1 MKFHLFQPTF
11 TGHWN
16 RSNNS
21 KQWRKQGVFQ
31 VTMPHDFV
39 TRISKSKYPAAFCD
53 SFQISTL
60 GGQTTRCVVKTFLR
74 RANRKEAYRE
84 RISEEERSEDT
95 EAFLL
100 DFQQRGEE
108 DAIQRASR
116 NPRPLF
122 RRFRRQAR
130 LNVLIVDGIF
140 PARRIRCPY
149 RLSSARAE
157 PTPPSSAPILSY
169 ALLCFR
175 LPPSRTPDF
184 IFLLSLWFLFV
195 LQVRGRFPRE
205 TFQIPRDDN
214 ATKFLPSRNQDFGF
228 FREFRAFE
236 QAKGENIPKS
246 IGNNYRKTFQRFA
259 SLSARMRIKFGDER
273 FHKIAISII
282 VFTNSCIISNGNGF

>member
-11 TGHWN
+11 TDHWN
-16 RSNNS
+16 RPNNS
-21 KQWRKQGVFQ
+21 KQWRKQGVFR
-31 VTMPHDFV
+31 VTMPRDFV
-39 TRISKSKYPAAFCD
+39 TRISKSKYPAAYCD

-60 GGQTTRCVVKTFLR
+60 GEQTTRCVVKTFLR

-140 PARRIRCPY
+140 PARRIRCPC
-149 RLSSARAE
+149 RLSSRLLHLLLRSC
-157 PTPPSSAPILSY
+157 PTRFCALASLCRGGQTLSS
-169 ALLCFR
+169 C
-175 LPPSRTPDF
+175 
-184 IFLLSLWFLFV
+184 FLFHSFSFFEFGAV
-195 LQVRGRFPRE
+195 FPAKPFRYLD
-205 TFQIPRDDN
+205 DDN
-214 ATKFLPSRNQDFGF
+214 ATKLLPSRNQDFGF
-228 FREFRAFE
+228 FREFRAFK
-236 QAKGENIPKS
+236 QAKGENIQKT

-259 SLSARMRIKFGDER
+259 CLSARMKIKFGKC
-273 FHKIAISII
+273 KIL
-282 VFTNSCIISNGNGF
+282 

>member
-11 TGHWN
+11 TDHWN
-16 RSNNS
+16 GSNNS
-21 KQWRKQGVFQ
+21 KQWRKQGAFR
-31 VTMPHDFV
+31 VTMPRDFV

-53 SFQISTL
+53 SFQISRL
-60 GGQTTRCVVKTFLR
+60 GEQTTRCVVKTFLR

-140 PARRIRCPY
+140 PARRIPCPC
-149 RLSSARAE
+149 RLSSTRAE

-184 IFLLSLWFLFV
+184 IFLLSLWFLLV
-195 LQVRGRFPRE
+195 LRFRGRF
-205 TFQIPRDDN
+205 PRDDN

-228 FREFRAFE
+228 FREFRAFK
-236 QAKGENIPKS
+236 QAKGENIRKT
-246 IGNNYRKTFQRFA
+246 IRNNYRRTFQRFA
-259 SLSARMRIKFGDER
+259 SLSPRMRIKFKWNER
-273 FHKIAISII
+273 FYTIAISLIF
-282 VFTNSCIISNGNGF
+282 FTNSCIVSNGNGF

>member
-11 TGHWN
+11 TDHWN
-16 RSNNS
+16 RPNNS
-21 KQWRKQGVFQ
+21 KQWRKQGVFR

-39 TRISKSKYPAAFCD
+39 TRISKSKYPAAYCD

-60 GGQTTRCVVKTFLR
+60 GEQTTRCVVKTFLR

-140 PARRIRCPY
+140 PARRIRCPC
-149 RLSSARAE
+149 RLSSTRAE

-169 ALLCFR
+169 ALLCSR
-175 LPPSRTPDF
+175 LPPSRRPDF
-184 IFLLSLWFLFV
+184 IFLLSLSFLFV
-195 LQVRGRFPRE
+195 LRVRGRFPRE
-205 TFQIPRDDN
+205 TFQIPRRRQRDETSPLEEPRFWVLSRVSSVQTSERGKY
-214 ATKFLPSRNQDFGF
+214 TK
-228 FREFRAFE
+228 
-236 QAKGENIPKS
+236 
-246 IGNNYRKTFQRFA
+246 NYRKQLSENVSTFRLPFRENENQVRE
-259 SLSARMRIKFGDER
+259 M
-273 FHKIAISII
+273 
-282 VFTNSCIISNGNGF
+282 